1 MLHSLFGNEK
11 QSRTPYTL
19 HVISPNYDRRYC
31 DVAKS
36 LINIQFE
43 KNHLRKFRLFFFLR
57 FKIHSGSFGNTKND
71 QDIDFSNLNS

>member
-11 QSRTPYTL
+11 QSRTPYTSTL
-19 HVISPNYDRRYC
+19 HVISPNYDRRCC

-43 KNHLRKFRLFFFLR
+43 KNHLRKFRLFFF
-57 FKIHSGSFGNTKND
+57 
-71 QDIDFSNLNS
+71 QDLKFTVEVSAIPKMIKT